1 MTNYLK
7 DLSSCESLN
16 LKDLTLTTVAL
27 SALVTAQSLHAL
39 NLDEL
44 SILDDKLVFTVAD
57 RTKTSRPR
65 KSHRT
70 KIEIPLFRQVKKLC
84 PRTHVV
90 HYVDKTRSLR

>member
-16 LKDLTLTTVAL
+16 LKDLTLKTVAL
-27 SALVTAQSLHAL
+27 SELVTAQSLHAL

-70 KIEIPLFRQVKKLC
+70 EIEIPLFPQVKKLC